1 MNKFI
6 GTAVA
11 IFVSQILIFPLIPAS
26 KTASTVTV
34 TVAES
39 EGQAAFPGTV
49 YVYIPAKS
57 IAGLKTP
64 VPLANAGDQVPPK
77 FGFPPKSE
85 NKLVGA
91 LF

>member
-1 MNKFI
+1 MEIFSVPKFPLVVANGPDQIPKLEGLPPKLLNKFI

-39 EGQAAFPGTV
+39 EGQVAFPVTV
-49 YVYIPAKS
+49 
-57 IAGLKTP
+57 
-64 VPLANAGDQVPPK
+64 
-77 FGFPPKSE
+77 
-85 NKLVGA
+85 
-91 LF
+91 